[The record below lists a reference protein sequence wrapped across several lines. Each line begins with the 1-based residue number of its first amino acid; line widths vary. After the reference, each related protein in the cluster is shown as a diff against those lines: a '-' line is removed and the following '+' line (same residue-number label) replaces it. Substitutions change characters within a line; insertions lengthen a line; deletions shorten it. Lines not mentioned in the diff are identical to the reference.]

1 MPLINCEIDLDL
13 SWSKYC
19 VIFEILRADA
29 VAANRP
35 NAARE
40 VIETSGATFQINSD
54 KLYITAATLSINDNI
69 KFLQNIKQGF
79 RRTASWKK

>member
-1 MPLINCEIDLDL
+1 MPLINCEIDHDL

-35 NAARE
+35 NPARE

-54 KLYITAATLSINDNI
+54 KLYIPAATLCINDNI
-69 KFLQNIKQGF
+69 KFLQNTKQGF